1 MARHF
6 LLIASFLS
14 YCTWPQIL
22 VCFDLNLKEKKV
34 QINIFTV
41 TSVGG
46 EKHILIAVF
55 NLYFVLTVVFPSGLL
70 FQLQLI
76 NVKSLTTNLNL
87 CLLVNVLSRHL
98 ILFFL

>member
-46 EKHILIAVF
+46 EKTYF
-55 NLYFVLTVVFPSGLL
+55 NSSF
-70 FQLQLI
+70 
-76 NVKSLTTNLNL
+76 
-87 CLLVNVLSRHL
+87 
-98 ILFFL
+98 

>member
-41 TSVGG
+41 TSVG
-46 EKHILIAVF
+46 EIAVF

-76 NVKSLTTNLNL
+76 NVNSLTTNLNL
-87 CLLVNVLSRHL
+87 CLLVNVLSTDT
-98 ILFFL
+98 

>member
-22 VCFDLNLKEKKV
+22 VCFDLNLKEEKV

-41 TSVGG
+41 TSVG
-46 EKHILIAVF
+46 EIAVF

-76 NVKSLTTNLNL
+76 NVNSLTTNLNL
-87 CLLVNVLSRHL
+87 CLLVNVLSTDT
-98 ILFFL
+98 

>member
-6 LLIASFLS
+6 LLIASVLS

-22 VCFDLNLKEKKV
+22 VCFDLNLKEEKV

-41 TSVGG
+41 TSVG
-46 EKHILIAVF
+46 EIAVF

-76 NVKSLTTNLNL
+76 NVNSLTTNLNL
-87 CLLVNVLSRHL
+87 CLLVNVLSTDT
-98 ILFFL
+98 

>member
-22 VCFDLNLKEKKV
+22 VCFDLNLKEKIG

-46 EKHILIAVF
+46 KKHILIAVF

-76 NVKSLTTNLNL
+76 NVNSLTTNLNL
-87 CLLVNVLSRHL
+87 CLLVNVLSTDT
-98 ILFFL
+98 